1 MEERKVVKC
10 KVILECEVEVCPQ
23 YYGDSLEDAVEET
36 LSCDLWD
43 YVTDTK
49 IEEIETYYT
58 KGNFFEEGLDD

>member
-1 MEERKVVKC
+1 
-10 KVILECEVEVCPQ
+10 
-23 YYGDSLEDAVEET
+23 